1 MKKIPIAF
9 FFSLCLCFGAVG
21 ESKIWKKG
29 YTFLNFLEDYHIP
42 LKLYY
47 TLSTQDKELTAEIYA
62 GVQYQVLKTKN
73 GQLIQALIPVGEDI
87 QIHIYKQG
95 INYFLTFTPI
105 KYFQK
110 SHTLA
115 LEVLNS
121 PHQDIF
127 EYSKDLGL
135 ANEFLN
141 TYKNSIN
148 FKREVIKGDKLA
160 IIYERKYRFG
170 EAFGTPSIQSTVMQT
185 NKNPNYLISYNDRYY
200 NLLGKE
206 VAGFLLQMP
215 LSQVYITSGFSHARK
230 HPVLKKVIRPHF
242 GIDLRARVGTT
253 VRSAGSGK
261 VISAGVK
268 GGYGKAIEISHEGGL
283 RTLYAHLSSIDK
295 KIKIGSYVKQGQVI
309 GKSGNTGISSGPH
322 LHFGLYKN
330 NRPINPLG
338 SIKTTRSE
346 LKGKEKNQYLL
357 HAQEQKVLLDEEI
370 HKLTQN
376 HTPIS
381 TQGKLNKSQPLE
393 DLPSTSQGKK

>member
-1 MKKIPIAF
+1 MKKFILF
-9 FFSLCLCFGAVG
+9 FLMTFVCFGAIG
-21 ESKIWKKG
+21 ENKIWKKG

-47 TLSTQDKELTAEIYA
+47 NLPTQDKELTAEIYA
-62 GVQYQVLKTKN
+62 GVQYQVLRNKS
-73 GQLIQALIPVGEDI
+73 GQLLQALIPIDEDI

-95 INYFLTFTPI
+95 VGYQLIFTPI
-105 KYFQK
+105 KYFKK

-127 EYSKDLGL
+127 EHSKDLGL

-160 IIYERKYRFG
+160 LIYERKYRFG
-170 EAFGTPSIQSTVMQT
+170 EFFGIPNIQSAVMQT
-185 NKNPNYLISYNDRYY
+185 NKTPNYLIAYKDRYY

-215 LSQVYITSGFSHARK
+215 LSQVYITSKFSKARK
-230 HPVLKKVIRPHF
+230 HPVLHKVIRPHF

-253 VRSAGSGK
+253 VRSAGSGR
-261 VISAGVK
+261 VLSAGNK
-268 GGYGKAIEISHEGGL
+268 GGYGKAIEILHEGGL
-283 RTLYAHLSSIDK
+283 RTLYAHLSAIDK
-295 KIKIGSYVKQGQVI
+295 RVRAGSYVKQGQVI

-330 NRPINPLG
+330 NRPLNPLG

-346 LKGKEKNQYLL
+346 LKGKTKKDYLAYAQKQKNLL
-357 HAQEQKVLLDEEI
+357 EEELD
-370 HKLTQN
+370 KLTLSN
-376 HTPIS
+376 TS
-381 TQGKLNKSQPLE
+381 ATTQGQLNKSEPLE
-393 DLPSTSQGKK
+393 DFSTNNEEQQ

>member
-1 MKKIPIAF
+1 MRKAVIF
-9 FFSLCLCFGAVG
+9 FLLTLSCFGAMG
-21 ESKIWKKG
+21 ESKIWRKG
-29 YTFLNFLEDYHIP
+29 YTFLNLLEDYHIP

-47 TLSTQDKELTAEIYA
+47 NLPAEDKELTAEIYA
-62 GVQYQVLKTKN
+62 GVQYQILRNKN
-73 GQLIQALIPVGEDI
+73 GQLIQALIPIGEDV

-95 INYFLTFTPI
+95 INYFLIFTPI

-115 LEVLNS
+115 LEVQNS

-127 EYSKDLGL
+127 EQSKDLGL

-141 TYKNSIN
+141 TYKSSIN

-160 IIYERKYRFG
+160 ILYERKYRFG
-170 EAFGTPSIQSTVMQT
+170 EAFGIPNIQATLMQT
-185 NKNPNYLISYNDRYY
+185 NKTPNYLIAYNDRYY

-215 LSQVYITSGFSHARK
+215 LSQVYITSRFSQARK
-230 HPVLKKVIRPHF
+230 HPVLKKVIRHHF

-261 VISAGVK
+261 VVSAGNK

-295 KIKIGSYVKQGQVI
+295 KIKVGSYVKQGQII

-330 NRPINPLG
+330 NRPLNPLG

-346 LKGKEKNQYLL
+346 LKGKDKATYLVY
-357 HAQEQKVLLDEEI
+357 AQKQKALLDDELE
-370 HKLTQN
+370 KLTSN
-376 HTPIS
+376 NTS
-381 TQGKLNKSQPLE
+381 ATTQGKLNKSEPLK
-393 DLPSTSQGKK
+393 DFNPSENR